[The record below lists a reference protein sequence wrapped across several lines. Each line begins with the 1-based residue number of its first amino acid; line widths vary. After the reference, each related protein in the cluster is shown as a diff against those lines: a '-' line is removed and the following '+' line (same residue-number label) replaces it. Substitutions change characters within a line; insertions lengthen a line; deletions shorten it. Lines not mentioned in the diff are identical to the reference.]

1 MTAHTE
7 IDRGERFAFGEN
19 WQRFLAELDDDRI
32 RAADDSMRAMLGVDT
47 LDGKRLLDLGSGSG
61 LFSLAARRLGAEVV
75 SVDYDPESVACGEEL
90 RRRYQPDDERWQ
102 TMSGSALDTAFLGTL
117 GQFDVV
123 YSWGVLHHTGDL
135 WSALSNVVDLV
146 APGGQ
151 LFISIYNDQGRS
163 SRGWTRVKKT
173 YVRSGAVGKRAI
185 ESGVSGYFRGREAVA
200 TALGIVRDRRL
211 PERPT
216 RERGM
221 SRKHDLVDWV
231 GGYPFEVAKP
241 EQIFDFYRDR
251 GFELTRLK
259 TCGGGLGCNEFVF
272 RRRA

>member
-1 MTAHTE
+1 MTAHKE

-19 WQRFLAELDDDRI
+19 WRRFLADLDDDRI
-32 RAADDSMRAMLGVDT
+32 AAAEQSLRTMLGVES
-47 LDGKRLLDLGSGSG
+47 LEGRRLLDLGSGSG

-90 RRRYQPDDERWQ
+90 RRRYRPEDDRWGVFE
-102 TMSGSALDTAFLGTL
+102 GSALDREFLGSL
-117 GQFDVV
+117 GSFDVV
-123 YSWGVLHHTGDL
+123 YSWGVLHHTGDM

-151 LFISIYNDQGRS
+151 LFISIYNDQGLA
-163 SRGWTRVKKT
+163 SRQWTRVKKA
-173 YVRSGAVGKRAI
+173 YVAAGPA
-185 ESGVSGYFRGREAVA
+185 GRKLIVAGA
-200 TALGIVRDRRL
+200 TAYFGARTGLATGLRL
-211 PERPT
+211 LAQRSLPPRAP
-216 RERGM
+216 RARGM

-241 EQIFDFYRDR
+241 EQIFEFYRDH
-251 GFELTRLK
+251 GFELTGLK
-259 TCGGGLGCNEFVF
+259 TCAGGLGCNEFVF

>member
-216 RERGM
+216 RARGM